1 MGEPRRAGTENLVAG
16 RYEGFWREGGPTSVV
31 KGLLR
36 KKKKKDERYM
46 GLGVADRM
54 WKPSI
59 TSNLRKTRWIPSSL
73 DREHREQESCRW
85 VRAQRARE

>member
-1 MGEPRRAGTENLVAG
+1 
-16 RYEGFWREGGPTSVV
+16 
-31 KGLLR
+31 
-36 KKKKKDERYM
+36 M